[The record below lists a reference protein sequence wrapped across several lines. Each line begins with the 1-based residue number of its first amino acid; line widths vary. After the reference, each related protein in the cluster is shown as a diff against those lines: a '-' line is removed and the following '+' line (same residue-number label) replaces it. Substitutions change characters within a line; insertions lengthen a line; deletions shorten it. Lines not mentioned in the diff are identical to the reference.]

1 MDETTNRKPRPERA
15 APERPAGGSLE
26 AFLAEKE
33 REVGPLPER
42 VRAVFTALVRRSGGD
57 LPRAWNALWN

>member
-15 APERPAGGSLE
+15 TPERLATGSLDE
-26 AFLAEKE
+26 FLAGKE

-42 VRAVFTALVRRSGGD
+42 VRTVFAGLVRRCGGD
-57 LPRAWNALWN
+57 VNRAWNALWD